1 MNIYRGVRR
10 RGRQSPA
17 ETVGTG
23 PRGWHN
29 LDNDIRSVTATN
41 GKRILGRPW
50 SRLGGILYRVREA
63 AESPPVPV
71 PRKGKPNPSLLPLFV
86 WPSHYSLV
94 DWTRVQQSKGT
105 TRPQTHQSSDIRTK
119 PNSSAAFPWAGPTTT
134 TLEMPAG
141 AEDPGSL
148 ELWGYLVF
156 SFNKIHK
163 TKHMP
168 QGLIDV
174 EDNNARLRKE
184 K

>member
-1 MNIYRGVRR
+1 
-10 RGRQSPA
+10 
-17 ETVGTG
+17 
-23 PRGWHN
+23 
-29 LDNDIRSVTATN
+29 LDNDIRSVTSTD
-41 GKRILGRPW
+41 GKRIWEDHDQGWVGSFTGSERQQ
-50 SRLGGILYRVREA
+50 SRRRCL
-63 AESPPVPV
+63 SPA
-71 PRKGKPNPSLLPLFV
+71 RGDPNPSLLPLFV
-86 WPSHYSLV
+86 WPSQYSLV

-119 PNSSAAFPWAGPTTT
+119 PNSSTAFPRAGPTTMT
-134 TLEMPAG
+134 REVPAG